1 MSRATPTLDRRQL
14 LKIFGAIAA
23 AGATSGLAACTA
35 SSAQAGPRGRITVGL
50 VAPTSG
56 PYARIG
62 EDLRRGFQL
71 FLDTNDGLLGN
82 LTVDLM
88 VTEAALTDG
97 WPHLADSWS
106 GQWALADIRKLHDPD
121 AGRYPGCSLCTR
133 RAARRTT

>member
-1 MSRATPTLDRRQL
+1 MPGRTDNPNRHRTQRQ
-14 LKIFGAIAA
+14 
-23 AGATSGLAACTA
+23 TRLA
-35 SSAQAGPRGRITVGL
+35 
-50 VAPTSG
+50 
-56 PYARIG
+56 
-62 EDLRRGFQL
+62 
-71 FLDTNDGLLGN
+71 GLLAQRDQIAQTWAERFSHGLPGVGN